1 LGTQKWETPLG
12 KVIEGME
19 NVRNLYSYG
28 DGPPFGNGPAQ
39 GKIHSGR
46 RYIEENFPLLDHF
59 ITCTVK
65 RGVAPHQKLVH
76 SRRIRDEDHQVKE
89 HKKPMGGETNVGV
102 KNRAKRVHG
111 SIPRLNENHVEGY
124 GRTTLFATFASI
136 TLIVLL
142 FFGYRHS
149 GKKGRK
155 SS

>member
-1 LGTQKWETPLG
+1 
-12 KVIEGME
+12 ME
-19 NVRNLYSYG
+19 NVRNLFSYG

-65 RGVAPHQKLVH
+65 RGVTPQHQ
-76 SRRIRDEDHQVKE
+76 RRVVEPRRMREKEERQVKD
-89 HKKPMGGETNVGV
+89 HKKPMDETNVRGV
-102 KNRAKRVHG
+102 KNRGKQRVHG
-111 SIPRLNENHVEGY
+111 VSTPRLSETTHIEEY
-124 GRTTLFATFASI
+124 GRTTLFAAFASI
-136 TLIVLL
+136 ILILL
-142 FFGYRHS
+142 LIFGYRNN